1 MQEEIVFREVFDYI
15 LIKLQKLLSIL
26 CIYEKFGKYICGQ
39 CFIILKLCFYYC
51 KLDGIYEFVKWE
63 KRINKL
69 ELRFRDN
76 WFKNILGMY
85 VFQIILSFNYY
96 LVFVV

>member
-1 MQEEIVFREVFDYI
+1 MWLLFYYI
-15 LIKLQKLLSIL
+15 KVI
-26 CIYEKFGKYICGQ
+26 
-39 CFIILKLCFYYC
+39 CFYYC

-85 VFQIILSFNYY
+85 VF
-96 LVFVV
+96 